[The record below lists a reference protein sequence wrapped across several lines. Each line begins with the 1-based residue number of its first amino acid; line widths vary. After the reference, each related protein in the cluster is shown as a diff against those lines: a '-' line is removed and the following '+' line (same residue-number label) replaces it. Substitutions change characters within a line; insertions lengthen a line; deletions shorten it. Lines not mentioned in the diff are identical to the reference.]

1 MAIILIQ
8 GGEVWGVE
16 LERMVFMNIT
26 FLYVGIANSC
36 TIEPKKKKKNSVIS
50 LNIMISMCL
59 VLNTWVLIKREKGR
73 CEGGKAWV
81 GCQNTTMK
89 HKISMINVQVNL

>member
-36 TIEPKKKKKNSVIS
+36 TIEPKKKKKILLSP
-50 LNIMISMCL
+50 
-59 VLNTWVLIKREKGR
+59 
-73 CEGGKAWV
+73 
-81 GCQNTTMK
+81 
-89 HKISMINVQVNL
+89 